1 MMKRRLIVGERIM
14 YANGAMPVNCI
25 FSVTIEGVLQ
35 LEQLETAFARLLAK
49 HPLLR
54 AVIREDRPQ
63 QPYFDIAATAAQAV
77 VEVLPRHNDED
88 WVKVATDQWQQPFDY
103 TRAPLM
109 RVCWLQGAALSDL
122 LIVLPHCICDG
133 GTIVNLMRELL
144 AFAAD
149 PGLHAEPYPSFTRI
163 SDLVAREQLPGKGAL
178 LKARLLSGL
187 AGGVLTLLTRNK
199 TMATGR
205 QNYMV
210 RWSADLEL
218 SQQLMSACKIRNTS
232 VQAAL
237 GTAFLMA
244 FGKVMGA
251 GAKNKLIC
259 PVDIRKAVPGIKE
272 DMMFAFAPVV
282 ELRGAA
288 RAGGAF
294 WEEAHHMKQELQQ
307 KVNRL
312 KPNHLLILT
321 EYFHPAA
328 DKMLKHLRSTNG
340 SHDVTLS
347 NMGRI
352 NIPAT
357 YPGFRLKRV
366 YSPSTALPWKNPN
379 TLVVTSFDGQFDFS
393 FISETDF
400 LPEDKATLI
409 RDAFMNLLQ
418 DHTLP
423 VPVAHG

>member
-1 MMKRRLIVGERIM
+1 M
-14 YANGAMPVNCI
+14 YANGAMPVNCV
-25 FSVTIEGVLQ
+25 FAVTLEGVLE

-63 QPYFDIAATAAQAV
+63 HPYFDIAATTAPAV

-88 WVKVATDQWQQPFDY
+88 WIMVAKEQWQQPFDY

-109 RVCWLQGAALSDL
+109 RVCWLSGATLSDL

-144 AFAAD
+144 AFTAD
-149 PGLHAEPYPSFTRI
+149 PERHADPYPSFI
-163 SDLVAREQLPGKGAL
+163 KVSDLVAREALPGKGAL
-178 LKARLLSGL
+178 LKAKLLSGL
-187 AGGVLTLLTRNK
+187 AGGVLSLLTRNK
-199 TMATGR
+199 TVATGR

-210 RWSADLEL
+210 RWSADREL
-218 SQQLMSACKIRNTS
+218 SRQLMSACKTGNTS

-244 FGKVMGA
+244 FGKIMGPD
-251 GAKNKLIC
+251 AKNKLIC

-272 DMMFAFAPVV
+272 DMMFAFAPVI

-288 RAGGAF
+288 RAGGEF
-294 WEEAHHMKQELQQ
+294 WEAARRMKQELQQ
-307 KVNRL
+307 KVNKL
-312 KPNHLLILT
+312 KPNHLLVLT

-347 NMGRI
+347 NMGKI
-352 NIPAT
+352 NMPGS

-379 TLVVTSFDGQFDFS
+379 TLVVSSFEEQFDFC
-393 FISETDF
+393 FISEADF

-409 RDAFMNLLQ
+409 RDAFMTLLQ
-418 DHTLP
+418 EHTLSAA
-423 VPVAHG
+423 VAYG